1 MKYNPRVALYVYV
14 FHFGCKAVVV
24 VKVFRLYYSHSGQVN
39 ARTPKPFLLTITMSF
54 HATPLD
60 LDQPKR
66 PYSIDLSLELERQ
79 LDNES
84 FPPTPA
90 PAARPQSMDQHVL
103 ASLIRTLRTTVEDV
117 TKDRDELHEQ
127 VTKLM
132 SDKKGADDTVLQLS
146 IRCTRMEEELEGAK
160 VQMRE
165 DEHSIN
171 MLRTKVEESRW
182 ASLH

>member
-1 MKYNPRVALYVYV
+1 MT
-14 FHFGCKAVVV
+14 
-24 VKVFRLYYSHSGQVN
+24 GQGN
-39 ARTPKPFLLTITMSF
+39 APTPKAFFLTTTMSV
-54 HATPLD
+54 HEPIPLD

-66 PYSIDLSLELERQ
+66 PYSIDLSLELEHQ

-103 ASLIRTLRTTVEDV
+103 ASLIRTLRTTVEEV
-117 TKDRDELHEQ
+117 TKDRDDLREQ

-132 SDKKGADDTVLQLS
+132 SDKRVADDAVLQLS
-146 IRCTRMEEELEGAK
+146 TRCTHMEEELEGAK
-160 VQMRE
+160 AQMKE